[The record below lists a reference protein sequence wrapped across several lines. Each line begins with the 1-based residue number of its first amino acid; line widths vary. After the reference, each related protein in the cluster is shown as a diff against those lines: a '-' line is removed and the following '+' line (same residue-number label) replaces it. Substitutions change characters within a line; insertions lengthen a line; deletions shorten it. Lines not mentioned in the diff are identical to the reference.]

1 VKAQLYLM
9 GDGDDIREHIEFYLL
24 NSDLNALTSFSK
36 NLTKAITVIMEFAVS
51 RMDAEVIYAGGDEIF
66 FRIDKDRYNRT
77 FIEEMISIFQ
87 KITSNTISFGVGES
101 VEAAFLNMRRAK
113 ALGRGEIVEWGVKKR
128 TNHYTFSLR
137 LRDRINI

>member
-1 VKAQLYLM
+1 M

-24 NSDLNALTSFSK
+24 NSDLNALTNFSK

-113 ALGRGEIVEWGVKKR
+113 ALGRGEIVEWGVKK
-128 TNHYTFSLR
+128 
-137 LRDRINI
+137 